1 MAEVGVTMK
10 AKKLFVTVMNFF
22 GGLKLAHKLIIT
34 YSIVIGIT
42 ILLFASQLVNE
53 ANKSTQLDLVNDS
66 RELLKET
73 KYSIEQE
80 IDTCYRTIDAITGD
94 YDTMSYIKGWDK
106 SDQTGV
112 VDFSINLSKKIL
124 LIRNLSP
131 SVYQF
136 RIYVSD
142 PQFPEIGSI
151 IYSDSRLKNLQTIKN
166 ETSKNPKGYWQFNHT
181 EVNFNPGT
189 LDRKNIV
196 SLFYPLKYSNY
207 KELGFL
213 EATMYTDTF
222 FRHMYAQSDNENFIA
237 FIIDN
242 KGNILFDSKSAFA
255 SRYNLN
261 SAGIMELIQGHDLTD
276 NRSEIH
282 FDRGSVPMTLIH
294 DYIDIIDCTICYV
307 VTNDSI
313 IKNLNNTRNLIIAES
328 ILAMLIMSLII
339 YSITNILL
347 NKMKQIIAS
356 MRKVEDG
363 KLDIR
368 VKISGQ
374 DEMSELAFHF
384 NRMLSKIGELISE
397 VVKKQEAKKNAEI
410 HALFTQINSHFIINT
425 LQNVSMM
432 AEIDCRYEVADAINS
447 LGKLLRYSM
456 KWTREQVRLKE
467 EIEYILNYVALMNI
481 RFDYEIKLNLE
492 IPEELMDFEV
502 LKMMLQPAV
511 ENAIYY
517 GIEPLG
523 QGGQI
528 TILGCT
534 DEKFTTIDIIDNGM
548 GMDKES
554 LNKVRLALT
563 TENPV
568 DTRLEKKGN
577 GIGLR
582 NVNERIKMFYG
593 NKYGIE
599 IESKKG
605 SFTKLSIKLPRN
617 D

>member
-1 MAEVGVTMK
+1 MK
-10 AKKLFVTVMNFF
+10 AQKLFDPVINFF
-22 GGLKLAHKLIIT
+22 SGLKLAHKLIII

-42 ILLFASQLVNE
+42 IILFASQLINV
-53 ANKSTQLDLVNDS
+53 ANKSTQLDLISDS

-106 SDQTGV
+106 NDQTGV

-136 RIYVSD
+136 RIYVNN

-151 IYSDSRLKNLQTIKN
+151 IYSDSRLTNLQTIKD
-166 ETSKNPKGYWQFNHT
+166 ETAKNPKGYWQFNHT

-189 LDRKNIV
+189 LDRKKVV

-213 EATMYTDTF
+213 ETTMYTDTF
-222 FRHMYAQSDNENFIA
+222 FRHMYAQSENENFIA

-242 KGNILFDSKSAFA
+242 KGNILFDRKSAFA

-261 SAGIMELIQGHDLTD
+261 SADIKELIKGYDLKE

-313 IKNLNNTRNLIIAES
+313 IQNLHNTRNLIIAES

-368 VKISGQ
+368 VKVSGQ

-425 LQNVSMM
+425 LQNISMM
-432 AEIDCRYEVADAINS
+432 AEIDCKYEVADAINS

-456 KWTREQVRLKE
+456 KFTKEYVRLKE
-467 EIEYILNYVALMNI
+467 EIEYIENYIVLMNI
-481 RFDYEIKLNLE
+481 RFDYEIKLNIE
-492 IPEELMDFEV
+492 IPRELMEFEV
-502 LKMMLQPAV
+502 LKMMLQPVV

-523 QGGQI
+523 QDGII
-528 TILGCT
+528 TINGQS
-534 DEKFTTIDIIDNGM
+534 DQEFTTINIIDNGV
-548 GMDKES
+548 GMDEES
-554 LNKVRLALT
+554 LIKVMQAIISDT
-563 TENPV
+563 TV
-568 DTRLEKKGN
+568 DTKLEKKGN

-599 IESKKG
+599 IESNKG
-605 SFTKLSIKLPRN
+605 LYTKLIIKLPPIYQ
-617 D
+617 

>member
-1 MAEVGVTMK
+1 MK
-10 AKKLFVTVMNFF
+10 AQKLFDPVINFF
-22 GGLKLAHKLIIT
+22 SGLKLAHKLIII

-42 ILLFASQLVNE
+42 IILFASQLINV
-53 ANKSTQLDLVNDS
+53 ANKSTQLDLISDS

-106 SDQTGV
+106 NDQTGV

-136 RIYVSD
+136 RIYVNN

-151 IYSDSRLKNLQTIKN
+151 IYSDSRLTNLQTIKD
-166 ETSKNPKGYWQFNHT
+166 ETAKNPKGYWQFNHT

-189 LDRKNIV
+189 LDRKKVV

-213 EATMYTDTF
+213 ETTMYTDTF
-222 FRHMYAQSDNENFIA
+222 FRHMYAQSENENFIA

-242 KGNILFDSKSAFA
+242 KGNILFDRKSAFA

-261 SAGIMELIQGHDLTD
+261 SADIKELIKGYDLKE

-313 IKNLNNTRNLIIAES
+313 IQNLHNTRNLIIAES

-368 VKISGQ
+368 VKVSGQ

-425 LQNVSMM
+425 LQNISMM
-432 AEIDCRYEVADAINS
+432 AEIDCKYEVADAINS

-456 KWTREQVRLKE
+456 KFTKEYVRLKE
-467 EIEYILNYVALMNI
+467 EIEYIENYIVLMNI
-481 RFDYEIKLNLE
+481 RFDYEIKLNIE
-492 IPEELMDFEV
+492 IPRELMEFEV
-502 LKMMLQPAV
+502 LKMMLQPVV

-523 QGGQI
+523 QDCII
-528 TILGCT
+528 TINGQS
-534 DEKFTTIDIIDNGM
+534 DQEFTTINIIDNGV
-548 GMDKES
+548 GMDEES
-554 LNKVRLALT
+554 LIKVMQAIISDT
-563 TENPV
+563 TV
-568 DTRLEKKGN
+568 DTKLEKKGN

-599 IESKKG
+599 IESNKG
-605 SFTKLSIKLPRN
+605 LYTKLIIKLPPIYQ
-617 D
+617 